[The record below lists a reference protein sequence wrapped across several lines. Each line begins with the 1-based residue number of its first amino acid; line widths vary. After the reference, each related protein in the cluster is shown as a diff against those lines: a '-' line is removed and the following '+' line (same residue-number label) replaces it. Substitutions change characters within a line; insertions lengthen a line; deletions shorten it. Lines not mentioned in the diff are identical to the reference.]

1 MTTYY
6 QRTYYPG
13 GNEIYKFG
21 SGFLDHHYFIFSLS
35 TLCPGVEK
43 KNQ

>member
-13 GNEIYKFG
+13 GNEIYNFG